1 MASKIEQRLEAL
13 QQRISL
19 LETERDAAEE
29 RATQF
34 ENLSQYLFDNPLAG
48 YAIVGQEGHFER
60 VNQRMSDLVGFTP
73 EQLMTMGPFDVTPKE
88 GHEELR
94 QNITALKTGKVP
106 YFVLQKKLMRNDGSS
121 FWDESAVQVLR
132 NEAGEIQGFLG
143 TFVDISEAHN
153 LREDLNASEALFWA
167 VIKQSNQ
174 GISVVDDDDKRILV
188 NQAYCRMVGYSEQ
201 ELMEGG
207 IEDVILE
214 ADKIKNLYSQQG
226 DQARFE
232 TLIRRKDGSTFVAE
246 IAVNSISVGT
256 QQLKLAFV
264 HDATSRL
271 KREQERLELEAQIQ
285 QAQKLESLGVL
296 AGGIAHDFNNLLVG
310 ILGNAEITL
319 HDMSRESPARDSVQ
333 DIAEAAER
341 AADLV
346 RQMLAYAGK
355 GRFVVEKLQISRL
368 VQEMGHLLEVSISKK
383 AVLRYEL
390 GQNLPMIEADATQVR
405 QIVMNLITNASDA
418 IEAHSGVVSICTG
431 AMECDHAY
439 LSETY
444 LDDDLPEGQYVYVE
458 VSDTGVGLDWEARSR
473 IFDPFFTTKFAGR
486 GLGLAAVLGIVR
498 GHKGAIKVYSEPGK
512 GSTFKVLFPASADG
526 GAMELAHSENTQFD
540 SFSGCVLLVDD
551 EETVRSVG
559 KRMLERIGFEVETAS
574 DGREAL
580 DAFRRDPDRY
590 SVVLLDLTMPHL
602 DGEGCFR
609 ELRRVNANVRVILSS
624 GYNQQELTTRF
635 AGKGL
640 AGFIQK
646 PYRMQTLRE
655 ELSKVLKANDV
666 VDAQ

>member
-1 MASKIEQRLEAL
+1 MAKKREQTIEAL

-19 LETERDAAEE
+19 LEAERDATEK
-29 RATQF
+29 RAAQF
-34 ENLSQYLFDNPLAG
+34 ENLSQTLFENPLEG
-48 YAIVGQEGHFER
+48 HAIVGQEGHFVR
-60 VNQRMSDLVGFTP
+60 VNQRMSELVGFTP
-73 EQLMTMGPFDVTPKE
+73 EQLMTMGPLDLTPKD
-88 GHEELR
+88 GHADLMH
-94 QNITALKTGKVP
+94 NISAVKTGKVP
-106 YFVLQKKLMRNDGSS
+106 HVILQKKLVRNDSSS
-121 FWDESAVQVLR
+121 FWDELAVQVLPH
-132 NEAGEIQGFLG
+132 EVGETQNLLG
-143 TFVDISEAHN
+143 TFVDISEAHK
-153 LREDLNASEALFWA
+153 LRDDLNASEALFRA
-167 VIKQSNQ
+167 VIQQSNE
-174 GISVVDDDDKRILV
+174 GIRVVDEDEKRILV
-188 NQAYCRMVGYSEQ
+188 NKAFCEMVGYSEQ
-201 ELMEGG
+201 ELMGQE
-207 IEDVILE
+207 IKNVVLE
-214 ADKIKNLYSQQG
+214 ADNIKNLFSPQG

-232 TLIRRKDGSTFVAE
+232 TLMRRKDGSTFVAE
-246 IAVNSISVGT
+246 IAVNSILVGT
-256 QQLKLAFV
+256 QQLKLAFL
-264 HDATSRL
+264 HDATPRL

-310 ILGNAEITL
+310 ILGNAEIAL

-333 DIAEAAER
+333 DIATAAER

-355 GRFVVEKLQISRL
+355 GRFVVEKLQINRL
-368 VQEMGHLLEVSISKK
+368 VEEMGHLLEISISKK
-383 AVLRYEL
+383 AVLRYEM

-431 AMECDHAY
+431 AMECDRAY
-439 LSETY
+439 LTETY

-458 VSDTGVGLDWEARSR
+458 VSDTGVGLEWEARSR

-526 GAMELAHSENTQFD
+526 GTMERAHSENTHFD
-540 SFSGCVLLVDD
+540 SLSACVLLVDD

-559 KRMLERIGFEVETAS
+559 KRMLERMGFEVETAS

-590 SVVLLDLTMPHL
+590 SVVLLDLTMPHM
-602 DGEGCFR
+602 DGEACFR

-646 PYRMQTLRE
+646 PYRMQTLRD
-655 ELSKVLKANDV
+655 ELSKVLKENDV
-666 VDAQ
+666 VDT